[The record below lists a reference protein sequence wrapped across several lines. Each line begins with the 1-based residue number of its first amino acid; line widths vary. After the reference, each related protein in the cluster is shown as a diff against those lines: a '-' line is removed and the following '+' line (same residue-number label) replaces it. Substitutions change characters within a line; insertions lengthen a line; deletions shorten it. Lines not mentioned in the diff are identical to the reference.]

1 MRISLDDKLYWQLVR
16 IAADQEMRYYD
27 LLESWIRDA
36 WDHRDDLAKNP
47 DKPPC
52 QASCLPP
59 DSKRPKGTFSEAEI
73 DQIRALHAEGL
84 SPGKIAKELHRHKSS
99 VAYAVDKMKKR
110 GEL

>member
-1 MRISLDDKLYWQLVR
+1 MRISLDDDLYWKLVSL
-16 IAADQEMRYYD
+16 ASEKKMRYYD

-59 DSKRPKGTFSEAEI
+59 DSKRPRGTFSEAEI
-73 DQIRALHAEGL
+73 DQIKQFHRESQ
-84 SPGKIAKELHRHKSS
+84 SPGKIAKALGRHKSS